1 MPWSMLYVYCYRYN
15 NLLINEYLCSFD
27 NDMKSAME
35 TFFFLLLCFYIRK
48 EVEEKQKKYS
58 HSLCV
63 LFNFITLLH
72 INKI

>member
-35 TFFFLLLCFYIRK
+35 TFFSPLPLYNKKKLRGEAAKIFSFVVCFIQLY
-48 EVEEKQKKYS
+48 Y
-58 HSLCV
+58 
-63 LFNFITLLH
+63 FIAY
-72 INKI
+72 K